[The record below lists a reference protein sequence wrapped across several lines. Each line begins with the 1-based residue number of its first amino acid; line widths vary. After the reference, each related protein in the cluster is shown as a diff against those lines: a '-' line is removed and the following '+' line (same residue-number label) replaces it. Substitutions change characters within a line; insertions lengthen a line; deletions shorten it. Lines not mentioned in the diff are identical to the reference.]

1 MPIESQ
7 YRPSAALEAMALLRG
22 SLQNGYAPASEAQLV
37 QAVHRLRRQLGD
49 DDAAAHCAL
58 LWAMTHA
65 AELSVG
71 VAAKAYDLDPDAVL
85 DHLTLGLQRV
95 DRMR

>member
-1 MPIESQ
+1 MPLESQ
-7 YRPSAALEAMALLRG
+7 YRPSAALEAMTLLRG
-22 SLQNGYAPASEAQLV
+22 ALQNGYAPASEAQLV
-37 QAVHRLRRQLGD
+37 EAVDRLRRQLGD
-49 DDAAAHCAL
+49 DVAAHEAL

-71 VAAKAYDLDPDAVL
+71 VAAKAYDLDPEAVL

-95 DRMR
+95 DHMR